1 MPLLTENISSGY
13 RSNFMSDNI
22 AESGDYRDVS
32 EVTVVI
38 KRNSY
43 FANQIN
49 NAGFFIDKTI
59 TYCLVL
65 L

>member
-1 MPLLTENISSGY
+1 
-13 RSNFMSDNI
+13 MSDNI

-49 NAGFFIDKTI
+49 NAVFFIDKTI

>member
-1 MPLLTENISSGY
+1 
-13 RSNFMSDNI
+13 MSDNI

-49 NAGFFIDKTI
+49 NFFFF
-59 TYCLVL
+59 L
-65 L
+65 LTRPSHIV